1 MPEGLLPQILA
12 AGWLGLLCAVS
23 PCPLATNIAAVGFI
37 ARRPG
42 SGRTVFLSGL
52 LYALGRTLT
61 YVLIGVLLCGAAE
74 AVPGVS
80 MGLQKVMNL
89 IVGPLLI
96 LVAMVLLRLIVLPLP
111 AVGGGSRLEGLARRG
126 GILGACL
133 LGILFALTFCPTSAA
148 LFFGGLLP
156 MMAASGT
163 PMPPAVAF
171 GVMTGLPVFVFA
183 LLLAFG
189 SRRIGVLY
197 GCLAKVERWA
207 GRVTGM
213 VFLFVGIFFTLTM
226 TLKVF

>member
-1 MPEGLLPQILA
+1 MPEGLIPQMLA

-52 LYALGRTLT
+52 LYTLGRTLT
-61 YVLIGVLLCGAAE
+61 YVLIGFLLYGAME
-74 AVPGVS
+74 AAPEVS
-80 MGLQKVMNL
+80 MGLQKMMNL
-89 IVGPLLI
+89 IMGPLLI

-111 AVGGGSRLEGLARRG
+111 AMGNGGSLEKLAQRG
-126 GILGACL
+126 GILGAGL
-133 LGILFALTFCPTSAA
+133 LGVLFALTFCPTSAA

-156 MMAASGT
+156 MMAASGA
-163 PMPPAVAF
+163 PVPPAVSF

-189 SRRIGVLY
+189 TRRVGALY
-197 GCLAKVERWA
+197 GCLAQAERWA
-207 GRVTGM
+207 GRVTGI
-213 VFLFVGIFFTLTM
+213 VFLSVGIYFTLTL
-226 TLKVF
+226 TLKVL